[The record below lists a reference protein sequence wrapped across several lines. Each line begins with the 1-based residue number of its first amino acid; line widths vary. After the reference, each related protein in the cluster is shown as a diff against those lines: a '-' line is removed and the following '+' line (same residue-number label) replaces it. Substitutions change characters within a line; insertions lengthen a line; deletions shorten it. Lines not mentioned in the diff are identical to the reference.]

1 MIAVERAINAKE
13 ASDIR
18 EAMLVVAENPVKDK
32 VSNKARSEQDKLG
45 DRIQRDT
52 RTIPPHQDAG

>member
-18 EAMLVVAENPVKDK
+18 EAMLVVAENPVKDIEVGGIIDK
-32 VSNKARSEQDKLG
+32 RFQIKPDYLSNRRERQKGEHG
-45 DRIQRDT
+45 
-52 RTIPPHQDAG
+52 